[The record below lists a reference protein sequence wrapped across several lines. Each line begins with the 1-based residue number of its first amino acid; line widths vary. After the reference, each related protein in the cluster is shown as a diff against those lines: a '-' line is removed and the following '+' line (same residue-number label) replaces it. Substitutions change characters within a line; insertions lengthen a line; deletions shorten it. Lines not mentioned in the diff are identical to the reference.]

1 MEDPEAPFLVMKDNV
16 SFIEKRPYRW
26 ICEKN
31 LPIQEDAKAVLER
44 ASSVFVALEKSR
56 NALPLLQAPAEL
68 IALLWLV
75 ACSCGT
81 QLALRMRMIKYC
93 WVPQLVKANLPRH
106 CFCLAQ
112 EGEN

>member
-44 ASSVFVALEKSR
+44 ASSVFVALEKSD
-56 NALPLLQAPAEL
+56 NPQALP
-68 IALLWLV
+68 
-75 ACSCGT
+75 
-81 QLALRMRMIKYC
+81 
-93 WVPQLVKANLPRH
+93 N
-106 CFCLAQ
+106 
-112 EGEN
+112 